1 MTSTHHTAVFATD
14 ADPVVRPYASRIS
27 WGAVFAGLF
36 LALATYLFLG
46 VLGTA
51 VGSGSIDA
59 MAQGNPLAG
68 FGTGAGIWVGV
79 STLVALAVG
88 AFIAGRSAPGKGVL
102 HGVLCWAVTTLVTV
116 YALSSLATGV
126 IGTASRVAG
135 SGIALAGQGVAAVA
149 PSIASGVKDQMQKNG
164 IDFDF
169 TDARNQLETL
179 LRQTGKAELSPEQLK
194 AQANSAVTDGKST
207 AENAATTPQGAGN
220 DLGAFFDRLRQKA
233 QPGLDAADK
242 EALVNIIVART
253 GKSRPEAEQM
263 AANYEQ
269 TYNQAVAKYEQLKVQ
284 AEQKAREASDAA
296 AKGVSRAAW
305 AAVIVMLLGLAI
317 SAAAGF
323 AGRRSGLRKEGF
335 VVA

>member
-1 MTSTHHTAVFATD
+1 MNTTTILATD
-14 ADPVVRPYASRIS
+14 TPRLYASRVS

-59 MAQGNPLAG
+59 MGERNPLAG
-68 FGTGAGIWVGV
+68 FGTGAGVWVGV
-79 STLVALAVG
+79 STLIALAVG
-88 AFIAGRSAPGKGVL
+88 AFFAGRTAPGKGIL

-135 SGIALAGQGVAAVA
+135 SGLSLAGQGVAAVA
-149 PSIASGVKDQMQKNG
+149 PGIASGVKDQMQKNG
-164 IDFDF
+164 VDFDF
-169 TDARNQLETL
+169 SDARNQLETL
-179 LRQTGKAELSPEQLK
+179 LRQTGKAELNPDQLK
-194 AQANSAVTDGKST
+194 AQADAAVTDGKST
-207 AENAATTPQGAGN
+207 ANGAATTPQNAGN
-220 DLGAFFDRLRQKA
+220 ELGAFFDRLRQKA

-242 EALVNIIVART
+242 DALVNIIVART

-284 AEQKAREASDAA
+284 AEQTAREAGDAA
-296 AKGVSRAAW
+296 AKGVSQAAW
-305 AAVIVMLLGLAI
+305 AGVVVMLLGFAI

-323 AGRRSGLRKEGF
+323 AGRRSGLRSEGERLA
-335 VVA
+335 VA